1 VTGPELATLS
11 TVAWAVL
18 TAGLLIVLGTWS
30 AGDSWSILPG
40 IVHGVRNWAAERQAA
55 LEPFRISPRAAEPDP
70 AVRTDRL
77 AELPTHPAEP
87 DEVELGVAV
96 LEDLGGRRL
105 D

>member
-1 VTGPELATLS
+1 MTGPELATLS

-18 TAGLLIVLGTWS
+18 TAALLVVLGTWS

-40 IVHGVRNWAAERQAA
+40 LVRGVRNWAAERQSG
-55 LEPFRISPRAAEPDP
+55 LEPFRVSPRAAEPIAP
-70 AVRTDRL
+70 LPSDRL
-77 AELPTHPAEP
+77 AELPVHPAEP

-96 LEDLGGRRL
+96 IEDLGGRRL